1 MCNVPDLLQQIVQGQ
16 RLVKPFHSLWCII
29 ALAKTE
35 RTEDMEIIKKDF
47 GKKAN
52 LFILKNDKGTE
63 LAVSDQG
70 ARVVS
75 LKVLVDGKQRE
86 TILGFDSAD
95 EYLAKDPFIGSS
107 VGRFAGRI
115 KNGKFSIDG
124 EEYQVSI
131 DPETGHNLHGGYG
144 FDKYIWQA
152 AEKKEADRVSVV
164 FTLESKD
171 GDEGFP
177 GNLSVAVTYSL
188 TNDNEWI
195 IHYSATTDQA
205 TIYNPTNHV
214 YFNLTGDPS
223 QSIDEHILQMNAD
236 RYVEVDGD
244 VIPTGNLVAVQGTAF
259 DFTHEKK
266 MSELFAGVASE
277 ASGIDGLDHPFLLTT
292 DTPQATLISP
302 DKKVTIEMTT
312 DDPSVVVFTA
322 NFGDGGPV
330 IRGHKLADHGG
341 ITMETQV
348 PPGVTD
354 YPEWG
359 SVVIRPDEA
368 FEKETVFKVVVE
380 D

>member
-1 MCNVPDLLQQIVQGQ
+1 
-16 RLVKPFHSLWCII
+16 
-29 ALAKTE
+29 
-35 RTEDMEIIKKDF
+35 MEIIKKSF
-47 GKKAN
+47 GKEAN

-70 ARVVS
+70 ARIVS
-75 LKVLVDGKQRE
+75 LKVLVDGKLRE
-86 TILGFDSAD
+86 TVLGFDSAE
-95 EYLAKDPFIGSS
+95 EYSEKDPYIGSS

-124 EEYQVSI
+124 KEYQVTV

-144 FDKYIWQA
+144 FDKYIWQS
-152 AEKKEADRVSVV
+152 AEQVEDDRVSVI
-164 FTLESKD
+164 FTLESKA

-177 GNLSVAVTYSL
+177 GNLSVSVKYSL
-188 TNDNEWI
+188 TNENEWVV
-195 IHYSATTDQA
+195 HYSAKTDEA

-223 QSIDEHILQMNAD
+223 RAIDEHVLQMNAN

-244 VIPTGNLVAVQGTAF
+244 VIPTGKLVDVKGTIF
-259 DFTHEKK
+259 DFTTGKQ

-277 ASGIDGLDHPFLLTT
+277 ASGIDGLDHPFLLTE
-292 DTPQATLISP
+292 DVPQVTLTSP

-312 DDPSVVVFTA
+312 DSPSVVVFTA
-322 NFGDGGPV
+322 NFGEDGPAM
-330 IRGHKLADHGG
+330 RGTKLADHGG

-348 PPGVTD
+348 APGVTD

-359 SVVIRPDEA
+359 SVVLRPDEA
-368 FEKETVFKVVVE
+368 FEQETVFKVVVE
-380 D
+380 E

>member
-1 MCNVPDLLQQIVQGQ
+1 
-16 RLVKPFHSLWCII
+16 
-29 ALAKTE
+29 
-35 RTEDMEIIKKDF
+35 MEIIKKDF
-47 GKKAN
+47 GKEAK

-63 LAVSDQG
+63 LSVSDQG
-70 ARVVS
+70 ARIVS
-75 LKVLVDGKQRE
+75 LKVLVDGNLRE
-86 TILGFDSAD
+86 TVLGFDSAE
-95 EYLAKDPFIGSS
+95 EYSEKDPYIGSS

-124 EEYQVSI
+124 KEYQVTI

-144 FDKYIWQA
+144 FDKYTWQA
-152 AEKKEADRVSVV
+152 AEQVEADRVSVT

-177 GNLSVAVTYSL
+177 GNLSVSVKYSL
-188 TNDNEWI
+188 TNENEWI
-195 IHYSATTDQA
+195 IHYSATTDKA

-244 VIPTGNLVAVQGTAF
+244 VIPTGKLVDVQGTIF
-259 DFTHEKK
+259 DFTNGKK

-277 ASGIDGLDHPFLLTT
+277 ASGIDGLDHPFLLTGSA
-292 DTPQATLISP
+292 PRATLISP

-322 NFGDGGPV
+322 NFGDTGPV
-330 IRGHKLADHGG
+330 MRGTKLADHGG

-348 PPGVTD
+348 APGVTD

-359 SVVIRPDEA
+359 SVVLRPDEV
-368 FEKETVFKVVVE
+368 FEKETVFKVIVK